1 MARSRLNCALLVLV
15 LLAAACGGGDDTDA
29 ADPVEGAPSATS
41 DTAEDERRDSGEADT
56 EPETATEL
64 EPLGSET
71 APPRFPWSETAP
83 PRFPFCW
90 DYQYAW
96 ERHDASLQAALAAF
110 MDYTQAEA
118 AVRAATD
125 ELDRAEAVE
134 VRDGLR
140 SRARD
145 HIHEYAS
152 ASTNR
157 GEAFDL
163 LSQIESLAEGG
174 VEYRMRATAAAA
186 PQAEGEVSAPQTTAP
201 TTTEPKTAR
210 EVAYTRALDA
220 FSSVATNEELVLLT
234 HFDDIFDYWT
244 GASSSSLGNH
254 EWGTALGL
262 FVGAEAADPLPKS
275 PALEASVAIL
285 PAVDVFVN
293 GTLLLI
299 YGAIY
304 GVEPPSIEAVP
315 ELDDAVDD
323 LKAAARAEGLPVD
336 IVDLLA
342 DAVAEAAVLERQGDG
357 LRYSR
362 EWAVFLYRVVAVQSL
377 TGSDAWRAAHQSLIE
392 SCRVT

>member
-1 MARSRLNCALLVLV
+1 MPRSRLTRALLVLV
-15 LLAAACGGGDDTDA
+15 LLAAACGSGEDTDTA
-29 ADPVEGAPSATS
+29 GRAEGAPSATS
-41 DTAEDERRDSGEADT
+41 DMSEDERRDSDEART

-96 ERHDASLQAALAAF
+96 ERHDASFQAALAAF

-134 VRDGLR
+134 VRDGLW
-140 SRARD
+140 SRAHEYMR
-145 HIHEYAS
+145 EYAS
-152 ASTNR
+152 TGSYGG
-157 GEAFDL
+157 GEASDF
-163 LSQIESLAEGG
+163 LSQIESLAKGG
-174 VEYRMRATAAAA
+174 AKHR
-186 PQAEGEVSAPQTTAP
+186 AEGEVSAPQTTAP
-201 TTTEPKTAR
+201 ATTEPKTAM

-220 FSSVATNEELVLLT
+220 FSSVATTEELVLLT
-234 HFDDIFDYWT
+234 NFDDIFDYWT
-244 GASSSSLGNH
+244 GTSSTSLGNH

-262 FVGAEAADPLPKS
+262 FVGAQAVDPLPKS

-285 PAVDVFVN
+285 PAVEVFVR
-293 GTLLLI
+293 GTLSLI

-315 ELDDAVDD
+315 ELDDAVADF
-323 LKAAARAEGLPVD
+323 KAAARAEGLPVD
-336 IVDLLA
+336 LLGSLA
-342 DAVAEAAVLERQGDG
+342 DAVAEAAVLERPQGNAP
-357 LRYSR
+357 LYSR
-362 EWAVFLYRVVAVQSL
+362 DLAIFLYRVVAVESL
-377 TGSDAWRAAHQSLIE
+377 TGSDAWRALHQSLIE